1 MNKHSFLHRHA
12 LSLPIYSTALLY
24 VFYYCISVFEFDVK
38 IEPTS
43 VPLDFFAQLI
53 LAYILYSIS
62 RRPWIFFVLH
72 ALIMG
77 VLYIGNPIKI
87 AFFGGPLM
95 PDDIFALRSLLL
107 ILSGWKFFVL
117 AFPLVALG
125 GLLFL
130 NFKLRRLH
138 NYIGGVIGGVL
149 ALTVIY
155 QPNLIVYPIDT
166 FIGTKEWDQ
175 RSNYLWQG
183 ATIHTLL
190 ETARYFLVADKAPD
204 IDVARAAAKQL
215 LAQHPL
221 DNTPS
226 TEDFKPRNVHIVLLE
241 SFWDANNLKKVKF
254 SQNPLSDEFRK
265 LWKTANNSV
274 ALVPVFAGMTANSE
288 FEVLCGFPVTKNTVK
303 FERQLLN
310 EVPCLPRILA
320 DKGYKTV
327 VSHPNVA
334 VFWNRVNAYHRVG
347 FQTYW
352 SEKDFELD
360 DINREFLGDSSLYRQ
375 VLGKISSTLESKA
388 PIFDYNVTYF
398 GHWDYPLNESRP
410 PQITSTS
417 KVEEVNG
424 YANTTYYKS
433 REFVEFVK
441 NLQKSDPNGIIVAF
455 GDHLPFLGEHFAGY
469 VESDVLKNSRGEFSD
484 AMYKTYVSTPLLII
498 DGQKGALKVGRLPL
512 YQVPKLILGLL
523 NIHQPTIMDYTM
535 PPEKERVRPLTGLH
549 FDEWADGQ
557 IQVCKAPPYSPE
569 CEHSL
574 AWIEAVKT
582 VSNDLFIGGQFTRPL
597 LDKL

>member
-352 SEKDFELD
+352 SEKDFDLD

-388 PIFDYNVTYF
+388 PILDYNVTYF

-582 VSNDLFIGGQFTRPL
+582 VSNDLFIGGQFTRPSL
-597 LDKL
+597 YKL

>member
-221 DNTPS
+221 DNTPA

-310 EVPCLPRILA
+310 EVPCLPRLLA

-327 VSHPNVA
+327 VSHPNVP

-388 PIFDYNVTYF
+388 PMLDYIVTYF

-523 NIHQPTIMDYTM
+523 NMHQPTIMDYTM

-557 IQVCKAPPYSPE
+557 IQVCKAPPYSLE
-569 CEHSL
+569 CERSL

>member
-582 VSNDLFIGGQFTRPL
+582 VSNDLFIGGQFTRPSL
-597 LDKL
+597 YKL